1 MKHGPAAPNRQAG
14 QVFEPPSQ
22 TPAMID
28 LRSDTVTT
36 PTDAMREAASDADV
50 GDDVYGEDPTVN
62 ELEAAV
68 ADKLGFEAAVFVPT
82 GTMGNQ
88 IAVRTHTDPGQEVLV
103 DRQAHVYDWEVGG
116 LALHSGLQTRPYT
129 ETVRRDGRERGVPTP
144 EAIEET
150 YVEASVHRAGTGLA
164 CLENTH
170 NGRGG
175 LAIAPERID
184 AAAEAAHDLDV
195 PVHLDGAR
203 LFNAAIAHD
212 VPADRFTRHV
222 DSAMVCLSK
231 GLGAPI
237 GSMLAGSSEFVERAR
252 RNRKLLGGG
261 MRQAG
266 IVAAPGLLALEEGVD
281 RLAEDHRNADRLAV
295 GLAELS
301 GLDVVAPETNIVLVD
316 VSDAAEDAAAFA
328 EACEDVGVACTT
340 MDETTARFCTHR
352 DVDEADVEEAL
363 SLVEGVV
370 AN

>member
-1 MKHGPAAPNRQAG
+1 
-14 QVFEPPSQ
+14 
-22 TPAMID
+22 MID

-36 PTDAMREAASDADV
+36 PSDAMRDAARNADV

-68 ADKLGFEAAVFVPT
+68 ADRLGFEAAVFVPT

-88 IAVRTHTDPGQEVLV
+88 IAIRTHTEPGQEILV
-103 DRQAHVYDWEVGG
+103 DREAHVYNWEVGG
-116 LALHSGLQTRPYT
+116 LALHSGLQTRAYV

-144 EAIEET
+144 DAIEAG
-150 YVEASVHRAGTGLA
+150 YVEESVHRAGTGLVS
-164 CLENTH
+164 LENTH

-203 LFNAAIAHD
+203 LFNAAVAHD
-212 VPADRFTRHV
+212 VPAERFTRHV

-237 GSMLAGSSEFVERAR
+237 GSMLAGSAEFVEAAR

-266 IVAAPGLLALEEGVD
+266 IIAAPGLLALDSVD

-295 GLAELS
+295 GLADLP

-316 VSDAAEDAAAFA
+316 VNDAAESAAAFKQ
-328 EACEDVGVACTT
+328 ACADVGVACTT

-352 DVDEADVEEAL
+352 NVDEADVDEAL
-363 SLVEGVV
+363 SLVAE
-370 AN
+370 ALEN

>member
-1 MKHGPAAPNRQAG
+1 
-14 QVFEPPSQ
+14 
-22 TPAMID
+22 MID

-36 PTDAMREAASDADV
+36 PSNAMRDAARDADV

-68 ADKLGFEAAVFVPT
+68 ADRLGFEAAVFVPT

-88 IAVRTHTDPGQEVLV
+88 IAIRTHTEPGQEILV
-103 DRQAHVYDWEVGG
+103 DREAHVFNWEVGG
-116 LALHSGLQTRPYT
+116 LALHSGLQTRPFE

-144 EAIEET
+144 EAIESG
-150 YVEASVHRAGTGLA
+150 YVEESVHRAGTGLVS
-164 CLENTH
+164 LENTH

-184 AAAEAAHDLDV
+184 AAAEAAHDLGV

-203 LFNAAIAHD
+203 LFNAAVAHD
-212 VPADRFTRHV
+212 VPAERFTRQV

-237 GSMLAGSSEFVERAR
+237 GSMLAGSAEFVEAAR

-266 IVAAPGLLALEEGVD
+266 IVAAPGLLALDSVD
-281 RLAEDHRNADRLAV
+281 RLADDHRNADRLAV
-295 GLAELS
+295 GLADLP

-316 VSDAAEDAAAFA
+316 VSDAAQDAAAFKQ
-328 EACEDVGVACTT
+328 ACADAGVACTT

-352 DVDEADVEEAL
+352 NVDKADVDEAL
-363 SLVEGVV
+363 SLVADVV
-370 AN
+370 QD